1 MKKKITTY
9 QEGVTIR
16 RKEIEKAKLA
26 IAKDE
31 KELLKLKNEE
41 KILKPLVDKLKGT
54 FSLNFFNSLRHFEWT
69 KYACQNQNVIFLIG
83 NIFLRECLIM
93 LYYNTESS
101 SVNVSVSLV
110 GMFKQQAVT

>member
-54 FSLNFFNSLRHFEWT
+54 FSLNSLT
-69 KYACQNQNVIFLIG
+69 L
-83 NIFLRECLIM
+83 
-93 LYYNTESS
+93 
-101 SVNVSVSLV
+101 
-110 GMFKQQAVT
+110 